1 MTFGEWAEAYA
12 LDDEPCTRIS
22 RRQDC
27 EAAWNAAI
35 KAEREACAEIAD
47 ARAMRCEG
55 EAQRYIGL
63 DEDEVTSMRSLAW
76 QFSVLA
82 AEMRKR
88 SNRDYAP
95 TQRTTNRMS
104 NVRELPG
111 CKAPTNEPNDVLI
124 KALRKT
130 LARAES
136 GELQSLIGTGFT
148 QDGARFAL
156 WCPHNPNVYETLG
169 SIAWLEHEY
178 VTRITEQPNGT

>member
-1 MTFGEWAEAYA
+1 MQTV
-12 LDDEPCTRIS
+12 TRMGIGKCI
-22 RRQDC
+22 RGLT
-27 EAAWNAAI
+27 EGVHGKAAT
-35 KAEREACAEIAD
+35 AD
-47 ARAMRCEG
+47 GRAGLRC
-55 EAQRYIGL
+55 
-63 DEDEVTSMRSLAW
+63 
-76 QFSVLA
+76 
-82 AEMRKR
+82 
-88 SNRDYAP
+88 YAP

-104 NVRELPG
+104 NVLELPG

-178 VTRITEQPNGT
+178 VTRITEQPNGA